1 MLGVWIR
8 EARASKAGFPS
19 GAWEPVET
27 SAAWESVP
35 TRWQVELVFKRLKS
49 LLDLDLLRTQKDS
62 LLGKVWITGKL
73 LYATVIERH
82 VYKRFGHDWNQFDQ
96 IRMTTPWRLLK
107 VVRSLINSW
116 IIETHRW
123 CLANQSDCFKVLME
137 RPRRRALQVLP
148 AEVASLLK
156 LSNKLNQC
164 TNII

>member
-1 MLGVWIR
+1 M
-8 EARASKAGFPS
+8 AASTV
-19 GAWEPVET
+19 VELYR
-27 SAAWESVP
+27 
-35 TRWQVELVFKRLKS
+35 TRWQIELVFKRLKS

-62 LLGKVWITGKL
+62 LLGKVWINGKL

-156 LSNKLNQC
+156 LSNRIKLC
-164 TNII
+164 TNLI